1 MKRVRKVMD
10 ESSRNRPGDRLIDMH
25 SGNSFPE
32 AATSNA
38 YPNFSYPSILNL
50 TCQFGC
56 VSPALCYMQHMGF
69 MDSTMFGEGFGA
81 HLIPPYAYSSTEHLD
96 DLCACLRACRLRR
109 ACRLL
114 VD

>member
-1 MKRVRKVMD
+1 MNLPSLTFRLLQDGVAFHSHTMKRVRKVMD

-56 VSPALCYMQHMGF
+56 VSPALCYMQSSKDARWWVVGQGH
-69 MDSTMFGEGFGA
+69 S
-81 HLIPPYAYSSTEHLD
+81 IPA
-96 DLCACLRACRLRR
+96 
-109 ACRLL
+109 
-114 VD
+114 